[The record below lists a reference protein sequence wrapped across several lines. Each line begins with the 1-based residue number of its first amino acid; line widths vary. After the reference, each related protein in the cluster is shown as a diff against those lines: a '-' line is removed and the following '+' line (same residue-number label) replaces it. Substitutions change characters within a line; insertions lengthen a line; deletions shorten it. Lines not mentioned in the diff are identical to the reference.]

1 MVLPGGGKDR
11 EESDEETQQY
21 DVLTKKSFLYS
32 GFSMAYFVTTLLQA
46 NFSFE
51 YNKREVK
58 GHVHPPFKEERSA
71 CFHLMMDLS

>member
-1 MVLPGGGKDR
+1 MLGR
-11 EESDEETQQY
+11 TQQY
-21 DVLTKKSFLYS
+21 DVLTKKNLFVVF
-32 GFSMAYFVTTLLQA
+32 GMAYFVTTLLQA

-71 CFHLMMDLS
+71 CFRLMMDLS